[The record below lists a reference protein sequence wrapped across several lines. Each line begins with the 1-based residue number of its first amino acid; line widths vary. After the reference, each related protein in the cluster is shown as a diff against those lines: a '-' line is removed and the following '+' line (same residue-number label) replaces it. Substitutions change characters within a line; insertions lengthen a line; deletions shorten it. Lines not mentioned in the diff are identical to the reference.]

1 MIQIKVIDGE
11 NLTQEKRL
19 EIIAS
24 IKEHFPNEEVEI
36 VPISSNSDFLQKK
49 YVFLKHLS

>member
-24 IKEHFPNEEVEI
+24 IKERFPNEEVEI
-36 VPISSNSDFLQKK
+36 VPISSNSDFLQKIR
-49 YVFLKHLS
+49 VLKHLS